1 MLSIGR
7 ACRVPRSDLLSL
19 SVGGS
24 WDPQHSCQSSREARG
39 WKRWMSG
46 RAGVATVPTEGTA
59 RPVPT
64 FHALAYGGKASFIRA
79 RRGGPEYSRL
89 SAVCRISRH
98 VMM

>member
-7 ACRVPRSDLLSL
+7 GCRVLRSDLLSL
-19 SVGGS
+19 SAGGS
-24 WDPQHSCQSSREARG
+24 WDPQHSCQSSREASG

-46 RAGVATVPTEGTA
+46 RAGVAT
-59 RPVPT
+59 VPT

-89 SAVCRISRH
+89 SAVCRIPRD